1 MDEETQFV
9 PQKPALTKKW
19 GVRDVWFWV
28 FILLLL
34 VFGFEVWL
42 LFRSMFVATMITSS
56 SMEPTL
62 HRGDAVI
69 VKRMRFTPD
78 NPPKR
83 GELVFFRDPITKR
96 DWLVKRVIGLP
107 GETLIIWGGRVYIN
121 GKPLQ
126 EPYISAT
133 VEEYGM
139 WRIPQDAVF
148 VMGDNRPFSSDSR
161 DFGPVPLELIE
172 GKVVFRYFP
181 LERFGKIEQ
190 VNAQLGKGE

>member
-1 MDEETQFV
+1 MNSEPQPV
-9 PQKPALTKKW
+9 PQHSWLTKKR
-19 GVRDVWFWV
+19 GTRDVWFWV
-28 FILLLL
+28 FVGLLLI
-34 VFGFEVWL
+34 FGFEVWL
-42 LFRSMFVATMITSS
+42 LFKFMFVATMITSS

-62 HRGDAVI
+62 QIGDAVI
-69 VKRMRFTPD
+69 VRRVRFTPE

-83 GELVFFRDPITKR
+83 GELVFFRDPVTKR

-107 GETLIIWGGRVYIN
+107 GETLVIWAGQVYIN

-126 EPYISAT
+126 EPYVNGI

-139 WRIPQDAVF
+139 WHIPRDAIF

-161 DFGPVPLELIE
+161 DFGPVPLELVE

-181 LERFGKIEQ
+181 LGRIGRIEQ
-190 VNAQLGKGE
+190 